1 MEYDTVLRGGT
12 IVDGT
17 GAEPYIGDVAL
28 LGNKIVAVGEVAG
41 PGNRE
46 IQAEGLLVTPG
57 FVDIHTHYDGQA
69 IWSDRLNPSSA
80 HGVTTAVMGNCG
92 VGFAPCRKADH
103 DLLVD
108 VMSGVEDIPG
118 VVMAEGLPW
127 NWESFPEYLDAVAAR
142 KRDIDVAAF
151 LPHSPLRVYV
161 MGERGANR
169 EPATVDDLRQMRQ
182 LAREAIEAGAL
193 GFASSRLMMHRTGG
207 GEAIPSYDVA
217 EDEVRAIAL
226 GVRDAG
232 GGLLQ
237 FVPDIPL
244 AGYEPILAPMF
255 RAAQAAGLPLTF
267 TLGTGNVGDPIW
279 QGAMTLVEDANAAGG
294 KVTAQVFPRP
304 IGLMMGLELTVNPFS
319 LCPSYQAI
327 AHLPLGERVAAMR
340 TPALRAR
347 LLEEPQNSGH
357 PLAMMARNW
366 EWMFPM
372 QSPPDYEPPAADSMA
387 ARAAAAGVA
396 VEEFVYDFLLED
408 AGHSM
413 ILLALGNFPGGSL
426 DTIGQLIGRDDV
438 VVGLGDGG
446 AHYGMICD
454 SSFPT
459 FMLAHWAR
467 DRKQGLMA
475 VAEVVKNLTSAP
487 AAVVGLLDRGRIA
500 PGYKADLNLIDHA
513 KMRLRK
519 PEMLAD
525 LPGGGQRLDQ
535 GAEGY
540 VATFVSGE
548 MIAENGLPTRARPG
562 LLVRGRQ
569 MAPA

>member
-1 MEYDTVLRGGT
+1 MEYDTVIRGGT

-17 GAEPYIGDVAL
+17 GAEPYIGDVAI
-28 LGNKIVAVGEVAG
+28 LGNKIAAVGSVSG
-41 PGNRE
+41 LGTRE
-46 IQAEGLLVTPG
+46 IQADGLLVTPG

-69 IWSDRLNPSSA
+69 IWSDRLNPSSS

-118 VVMAEGLPW
+118 VVMAEGLSW
-127 NWESFPEYLDAVAAR
+127 NWETFPEYLDAVAAQ

-169 EPATVDDLRQMRQ
+169 EQATVEDLAQMRH
-182 LAREAIEAGAL
+182 LAQEAVVAGAL

-217 EDEVRAIAL
+217 EDEVTAIAQ

-237 FVPDIPL
+237 FVPDIPM
-244 AGYEPILAPMF
+244 AGYAPILTPMF
-255 RAAQAAGLPLTF
+255 RAAHAAGLPLTF
-267 TLGTGNVGDPIW
+267 TLGTGNTGEPIW
-279 QGAMTLVEDANAAGG
+279 KEAMALVEEANAAGG
-294 KVTAQVFPRP
+294 HVTAQVYPRP
-304 IGLMMGLELTVNPFS
+304 IGLVMGLEMTVSPFS

-327 AHLPLGERVAAMR
+327 AHLPLAERVAAMR
-340 TPALRAR
+340 TPEFKAR
-347 LLEEPQNSGH
+347 LLAEPQNSGH
-357 PLAMMARNW
+357 PLAAMARNW
-366 EWMFPM
+366 EWMFPL
-372 QSPPDYEPPAADSMA
+372 QTSPDYEPPAADSMA
-387 ARAAAAGVA
+387 ARAAAKSVP

-408 AGHSM
+408 AGRSM
-413 ILLALGNFPGGSL
+413 IMLALGNFPGGSL
-426 DTIGQLIGRDDV
+426 DLLGQLIRRDDV

-454 SSFPT
+454 SSYPT

-467 DRKQGLMA
+467 DRSQGLMGL
-475 VAEVVKNLTSAP
+475 AEVVKNLSSAP
-487 AAVVGLLDRGRIA
+487 AAVAGLLDRGRIA
-500 PGYKADLNLIDHA
+500 PGYKADLNIIDHA
-513 KMRLRK
+513 RMRLRK

-525 LPGGGQRLDQ
+525 LPGGGRRLDQ

-540 VATFVSGE
+540 VATFVAGE
-548 MIAENGLPTRARPG
+548 LIAENGLPTLARPG

>member
-1 MEYDTVLRGGT
+1 MEYDTVIRGGS

-28 LGNKIVAVGEVAG
+28 LGNKIVAVGEVSG
-41 PGNRE
+41 TGNRE
-46 IQAEGLLVTPG
+46 IRADGLLVTPG

-69 IWSDRLNPSSA
+69 IWSDRLNPSSS

-92 VGFAPCRKADH
+92 VGFAPCREADH

-127 NWESFPEYLDAVAAR
+127 NWETFPEYLDAVAAQR
-142 KRDIDVAAF
+142 RDIDVAAF

-169 EPATVDDLRQMRQ
+169 EKATPEDLAQMRQ
-182 LAREAIEAGAL
+182 LAREAMEAGAL

-207 GEAIPSYDVA
+207 GEAIPTYDVA
-217 EDEVRAIAL
+217 EDEVTAIAQGL
-226 GVRDAG
+226 RDAG
-232 GGLLQ
+232 GGLMQ
-237 FVPDIPL
+237 FVPDIPFE
-244 AGYEPILAPMF
+244 GYEPILLPMF
-255 RAAQAAGLPLTF
+255 RAARSAGLPLTF
-267 TLGTGNVGDPIW
+267 TLGTGNVGEPIW
-279 QGAMTLVEDANAAGG
+279 KGALKLVEEANAAGG
-294 KVTAQVFPRP
+294 HVTAQVFPRP
-304 IGLMMGLELTVNPFS
+304 IGLMMGLELSVSPFS

-327 AHLPLGERVAAMR
+327 AHLPLTQRVAAMR
-340 TPALRAR
+340 MPELRAK
-347 LLEEPQNSGH
+347 LLVEPQNSGH
-357 PLAMMARNW
+357 PLAAMARNW

-372 QSPPDYEPPAADSMA
+372 ESAPNYEPPACDSIA
-387 ARAAAAGVA
+387 ARAAAKGVP
-396 VEEFVYDFLLED
+396 VEEFAYDFLLED
-408 AGHSM
+408 EGHSM
-413 ILLALGNFPGGSL
+413 LLLALGNFPGGSL
-426 DTIGQLIGRDDV
+426 DVIGQLIGRDDV

-467 DRKQGLMA
+467 DRKQGLMGL
-475 VAEVVKNLTSAP
+475 AEVIKNLTSAP
-487 AAVVGLLDRGRIA
+487 AAVAGLLDRGRIA
-500 PGYKADLNLIDHA
+500 PGYKADLNIIDHA
-513 KMRLRK
+513 RMRLRK

-525 LPGGGQRLDQ
+525 LPGGGRRLDQ
-535 GAEGY
+535 NAEGY
-540 VATFVSGE
+540 VATFVAGE
-548 MIAENGLPTRARPG
+548 MIAENGLPTHARPG